1 MMNVP
6 KSKLLPITSN
16 VNEQGH
22 LEIGGCDVVELGRY
36 FGTPLYIYDKNTIV
50 EQARVFREEFRQLQ
64 PQAEVIYACKV
75 FLNLGL
81 SRLLID
87 NGLGF
92 DVVSGGELNV
102 VRTAE
107 VSPSKVYFH
116 GNNKLRSE
124 LEEAVS
130 WGIARIVVDNID
142 EIHLLNEIAGALGK
156 TQEVLVRVS
165 PGVDAHTHHHTTT
178 GLVDSKFG
186 FPIATGQAQEAI
198 RLAMEASNLDLAGL
212 HFHLG
217 SPIFSV
223 EPYVNAIKVVMEF
236 AAAMASEGF
245 YLREL
250 SPGGG
255 FAIAYL
261 EEDEPPEVR
270 TYAEAIVGSLRRECE
285 QWGIPEPR
293 LIVEPGRAM
302 VGRAGVALYTIGS
315 IKRIPGV
322 RTYVSVDGGMGD
334 NIRPALYG
342 AKYDALIANKIDDDA
357 SELVTIAGKYCES
370 GDVLVHDVSLPFPAY
385 GDSLVV
391 PASGAYNLAMAS
403 DYNLNGRPAVVLVG
417 NGKAELIRR
426 RETYED
432 MMRADLV

>member
-1 MMNVP
+1 MNIP
-6 KSKLLPITSN
+6 KSKLLPITSKS
-16 VNEQGH
+16 NERGH
-22 LEIGGCDVVELGRY
+22 LEIGGCDVIELGRQ
-36 FGTPLYIYDKNTIV
+36 FGTPLYIYDENTII
-50 EQARVFREEFRQLQ
+50 EQARVFREEFRRLQ
-64 PQAEVIYACKV
+64 PEAEVIYACKV

-81 SRLLID
+81 ARLLVD
-87 NGLGF
+87 HGLGF

-102 VRTAE
+102 VRIAE
-107 VSPSKVYFH
+107 APPEKVYFH

-130 WGIARIVVDNID
+130 WGIGRIVLDNLD
-142 EIHLLNEIAGALGK
+142 EVNLLNEIAGVLGK
-156 TQEVLVRVS
+156 KQEVLIRVS
-165 PGVDAHTHHHTTT
+165 PGVDAHTHQHTTT

-186 FPIATGQAQEAI
+186 FSITTGQAQEAV
-198 RLAMEASNLDLAGL
+198 RLTMKASNLDLKGL

-223 EPYVNAIKVVMEF
+223 DPYVHAINVVMEF
-236 AAAMASEGF
+236 AATMASEGF
-245 YLREL
+245 HLEEI

-255 FAIAYL
+255 FAIAYV

-270 TYAEAIVGSLRRECE
+270 AYAEAIVGSLRRESE
-285 QWGIPEPR
+285 HRGMPEPR
-293 LIVEPGRAM
+293 LIIEPGRSM
-302 VGRAGVALYTIGS
+302 VGRSGVALYTIGS
-315 IKRIPGV
+315 IKQIPGI

-342 AKYDALIANKIDDDA
+342 AKYDALIANKINVDA
-357 SELVTIAGKYCES
+357 TESVTIAGKYCES
-370 GDVLVHDVSLPFPAY
+370 GDVLVHDVLVPPPAY
-385 GDSLVV
+385 GDSLVI

-417 NGKAELIRR
+417 DGKARLIRR

-432 MMRADLV
+432 LMRADVV